1 MERSLGVQ
9 QLRHL
14 GKQTTAKFSSLRATT
29 HPEEEQEQE
38 QTRRPRLIF
47 PCHWA
52 FKTHTDAQGVH
63 GETESGQ
70 TKELQPTSQA
80 CS

>member
-1 MERSLGVQ
+1 MEPSLGVQ

-14 GKQTTAKFSSLRATT
+14 GKPTTAKLSSLRATT
-29 HPEEEQEQE
+29 HPEEEQE

-63 GETESGQ
+63 GETESGH